1 MVIRDKKVGV
11 ISLGCDKNRV
21 DTEKML
27 AQIKKRH
34 QIVVNIED
42 AQILIVNT
50 CAFLKSARQESV
62 REILTCYQYKQNGKA
77 EKIIVTGCLPQKFSK
92 EVYAYIDSACS
103 KGVIH
108 KNAASRKV
116 GRLATALYKA
126 KATTKVEVNAE
137 VKAETAAVEVAPV
150 KATETKKTTK
160 PAGDMLKVT
169 LVKSGS
175 GRLEKQ
181 TRTLEA
187 LGLRKTN
194 SFNIVPDNA
203 AIRGMIFVVKHLV
216 KVEKV

>member
-1 MVIRDKKVGV
+1 MAETKKV
-11 ISLGCDKNRV
+11 
-21 DTEKML
+21 TETKT
-27 AQIKKRH
+27 
-34 QIVVNIED
+34 V
-42 AQILIVNT
+42 
-50 CAFLKSARQESV
+50 KSSE
-62 REILTCYQYKQNGKA
+62 TKA
-77 EKIIVTGCLPQKFSK
+77 
-92 EVYAYIDSACS
+92 
-103 KGVIH
+103 
-108 KNAASRKV
+108 AAPK
-116 GRLATALYKA
+116 ATAAKKTTTKA
-126 KATTKVEVNAE
+126 AAPKATATTAKKAAPKAE

>member
-1 MVIRDKKVGV
+1 MAETKKT
-11 ISLGCDKNRV
+11 
-21 DTEKML
+21 TETKT
-27 AQIKKRH
+27 
-34 QIVVNIED
+34 V
-42 AQILIVNT
+42 
-50 CAFLKSARQESV
+50 KSSE
-62 REILTCYQYKQNGKA
+62 TKA
-77 EKIIVTGCLPQKFSK
+77 
-92 EVYAYIDSACS
+92 
-103 KGVIH
+103 
-108 KNAASRKV
+108 AAPK
-116 GRLATALYKA
+116 ATAAKKTTTKA
-126 KATTKVEVNAE
+126 AAPKATATTAKKAAPKAE

-160 PAGDMLKVT
+160 PAGDMLKIT

-194 SFNIVPDNA
+194 SFNVVPDNA